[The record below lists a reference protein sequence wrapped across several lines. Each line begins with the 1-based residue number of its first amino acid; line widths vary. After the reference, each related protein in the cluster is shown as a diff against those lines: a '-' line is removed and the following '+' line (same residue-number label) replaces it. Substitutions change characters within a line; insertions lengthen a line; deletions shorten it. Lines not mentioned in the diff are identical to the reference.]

1 MVFAGKSMLTLLASL
16 FPFMERNTIEDFPY
30 NITELI
36 DVLPMSLCHEAIDVL
51 CDNLLPFILATTPE
65 AGVPTT
71 ACSDYVPAMIQT
83 TLQKSPYDTAV
94 HRKLTECLMSHKVDV
109 HLDLLHVIAYGP
121 TVAKVP
127 AANLLFFYWPALNPS
142 PIERKELS
150 GKFPAETNWIAPVC
164 SNAKCV
170 AAEPVEATKV
180 CLDHT
185 IMLGLSQDL
194 PPPAFYC
201 GDCADKIGSSRP
213 KGEPNVFEDINLP
226 ISQIEMICK
235 NEHCRAGEKTAA
247 LTCFSTECTIYNKNR
262 PVGYCQQ
269 CHRIKHTTQR
279 GKDHVLQKPISTPSK
294 MSEDEREVFQAS
306 IISLLSLARPF
317 GQESGSKQC
326 DNNHRRTMSL
336 LEDGQP
342 VEEDEF
348 TYDDYLMASR
358 YGVWLLTGLCQPAPE
373 EDASHLVGLLS
384 MLFEW
389 YKVTATLPNDKSHVE
404 KMKSELIPPW
414 LKLLFKHSPE
424 LFVQC
429 LIPHPKREAQV
440 GGHWEVSVPDTVV
453 IKEGLTRLF
462 CLLSFDIITLGL
474 WTEIAPHW
482 IETIVQHYPQDQ
494 LGELSSIFCKIF
506 DPDMSPLGFEL
517 KDMYAFVTIRM
528 NSPEPEGQRQVLGW
542 LQTLCHLGVIIP
554 LETLFKI
561 YHCGITCL
569 APGPS
574 NAETVR
580 SLQIFARM
588 VDVLI
593 VQLGLQDV
601 EEGLGTRDGVSTN
614 NVVELGLA
622 MLSVPWLEPALRVA
636 NSSQPVTEEQKPENE
651 IEENVFVFFQ
661 LLRNC
666 IKYMLLDDV
675 VEEPEDA
682 DHSLSTANTLINEEK
697 KDTIK
702 SKTPGLGGFM
712 AVLSNTFKTTVE
724 KVPEDV
730 SDSTEE
736 EEQDY
741 DELIREKTFN
751 VGDLPK
757 PIQLMTRLFLVTG
770 CLEKPEITF
779 YTLDTLKSLALNEEV
794 GSFHHLYI
802 QTPLIARFCLRRARS
817 RGDCSSGCSTT
828 TSCQRCGRSWTPPT
842 PRSP

>member
-1 MVFAGKSMLTLLASL
+1 
-16 FPFMERNTIEDFPY
+16 
-30 NITELI
+30 
-36 DVLPMSLCHEAIDVL
+36 
-51 CDNLLPFILATTPE
+51 
-65 AGVPTT
+65 
-71 ACSDYVPAMIQT
+71 
-83 TLQKSPYDTAV
+83 
-94 HRKLTECLMSHKVDV
+94 
-109 HLDLLHVIAYGP
+109 
-121 TVAKVP
+121 
-127 AANLLFFYWPALNPS
+127 
-142 PIERKELS
+142 
-150 GKFPAETNWIAPVC
+150 
-164 SNAKCV
+164 
-170 AAEPVEATKV
+170 
-180 CLDHT
+180 
-185 IMLGLSQDL
+185 
-194 PPPAFYC
+194 
-201 GDCADKIGSSRP
+201 
-213 KGEPNVFEDINLP
+213 
-226 ISQIEMICK
+226 
-235 NEHCRAGEKTAA
+235 
-247 LTCFSTECTIYNKNR
+247 
-262 PVGYCQQ
+262 
-269 CHRIKHTTQR
+269 
-279 GKDHVLQKPISTPSK
+279 
-294 MSEDEREVFQAS
+294 
-306 IISLLSLARPF
+306 
-317 GQESGSKQC
+317 
-326 DNNHRRTMSL
+326 
-336 LEDGQP
+336 
-342 VEEDEF
+342 
-348 TYDDYLMASR
+348 
-358 YGVWLLTGLCQPAPE
+358 
-373 EDASHLVGLLS
+373 

-554 LETLFKI
+554 LDTLFKI
-561 YHCGITCL
+561 YHCGIACL

-574 NAETVR
+574 HADTVR

-593 VQLGLQDV
+593 SQIGLQDI
-601 EEGLGTRDGVSTN
+601 EEGLGTRESASAN
-614 NVVELGLA
+614 NVVDLGLA
-622 MLSVPWLEPALRVA
+622 MLSVPWLEPALKLA
-636 NSSQPVTEEQKPENE
+636 NTSKPASEEQKPENE
-651 IEENVFVFFQ
+651 VEENVFVFLQ

-666 IKYMLLDDV
+666 IKYMLPDEL
-675 VEEPEDA
+675 EELEDGE
-682 DHSLSTANTLINEEK
+682 HSLSTANTLINEEK

-724 KVPEDV
+724 KVPEDL

-751 VGDLPK
+751 VKDLPK

-770 CLEKPEITF
+770 YLEKPEITF
-779 YTLDTLKSLALNEEV
+779 YTLDSLKSLALHEEV
-794 GSFHHLYI
+794 GLFIRSIQPQLHLI
-802 QTPLIARFCLRRARS
+802 VHQVLFETCKKQRRLFIWLQHNHIVPTMWKILDASHSQIAMIAVPILLQTITLAHGSDIMWKTLDRDFLSTDWRTRFTAVEKTTLLLRFLTEAPVKKSQALRSCLAHAFCHLIAS
-817 RGDCSSGCSTT
+817 MDDI
-828 TSCQRCGRSWTPPT
+828 
-842 PRSP
+842 SPQVVEHLLVC